1 MIQVPA
7 TTPLFTNTEAAVWL
21 RLCEVDAKPGQIE
34 KAVRKLHALV
44 RDGKLR
50 PLASSSPYTFTI
62 DELRRH
68 VEADTEAFTP
78 RTRSASD
85 TQTEGKARRR
95 AGSRGNRTDSHN
107 GSNKET
113 QN

>member
-7 TTPLFTNTEAAVWL
+7 TTPLLTNAEAAVWL
-21 RLCEVDAKPGQIE
+21 RLCEADATPGRLE
-34 KAVRKLHALV
+34 AAVRKLHALV

-50 PLASSSPYTFTI
+50 PLASSRPYTFAIT
-62 DELRRH
+62 ELERY
-68 VEADTEAFTP
+68 VEVDTEAFTP
-78 RTRSASD
+78 CSRGASD
-85 TQTEGKARRR
+85 TQTEGKGRRR
-95 AGSRGNRTDSHN
+95 AGNRGKRADSHN